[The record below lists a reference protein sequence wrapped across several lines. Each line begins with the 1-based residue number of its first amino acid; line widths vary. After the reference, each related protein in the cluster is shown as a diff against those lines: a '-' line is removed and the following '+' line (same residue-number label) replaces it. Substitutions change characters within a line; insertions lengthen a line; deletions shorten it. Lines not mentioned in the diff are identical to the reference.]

1 MSAQLG
7 TKRVTQSSSHL
18 AAADALF
25 PAEELNGS
33 SLAGGILKASLPLG
47 VCGWGRG
54 ALFPVPPKKTNK
66 QTKKPFWVLEFWLR
80 SSESGTG
87 KRDPFLQQRNLRS
100 FTVIK

>member
-1 MSAQLG
+1 MSAQRG

-18 AAADALF
+18 AAAEALF

-33 SLAGGILKASLPLG
+33 SLGLVGFYSLTLGG
-47 VCGWGRG
+47 G
-54 ALFPVPPKKTNK
+54 ALFCTLSSVHKRHLGSLNIG
-66 QTKKPFWVLEFWLR
+66 LDL

-87 KRDPFLQQRNLRS
+87 KRDPFLQQRNLCL